1 MNDKATILDDKLVE
15 EKIPNIRM
23 QGENETT
30 PEYFNYVFD
39 VIEDRMFDES
49 PRGRIIDVDRSP
61 VVKIWKMSVRPYP
74 MHLEDVSKMHKWIK
88 QIGLIKKSL
97 SQRGTIIH
105 KVAFYYIWSRYEEGK
120 TWNYIYD
127 QVATI
132 LELKG
137 DRENTIRAWKK
148 YPKTFGWSRVSTK

>member
-49 PRGRIIDVDRSP
+49 PRGRIVDVDRSP

-74 MHLEDVSKMHKWIK
+74 MDLEDVSKMHKWIK
-88 QIGLIKKSL
+88 QISLIKKSL
-97 SQRGTIIH
+97 SQRSTTIH

-120 TWNYIYD
+120 TWNFIYD
-127 QVATI
+127 QVATKF
-132 LELKG
+132 ELKG

>member
-49 PRGRIIDVDRSP
+49 PRGRIVDVDRSP

-105 KVAFYYIWSRYEEGK
+105 KVAFYYIWTRYEEGK
-120 TWNYIYD
+120 TWNFIYD
-127 QVATI
+127 QVATKF
-132 LELKG
+132 ELKG
-137 DRENTIRAWKK
+137 DRQNTIRAWKK

>member
-15 EKIPNIRM
+15 EKIPSIRM

-39 VIEDRMFDES
+39 LIEHHMFDES
-49 PRGRIIDVDRSP
+49 PKGRIYDFNRSP

-74 MHLEDVSKMHKWIK
+74 MDLEDVSKMHKWIK
-88 QIGLIKKSL
+88 QISLIKKSL
-97 SQRGTIIH
+97 SQRSTTIH

-120 TWNYIYD
+120 TWNFIYD
-127 QVATI
+127 QVATKF
-132 LELKG
+132 ELKG

>member
-49 PRGRIIDVDRSP
+49 PRGRIVDVDRSP

-88 QIGLIKKSL
+88 QISLIQKSL
-97 SQRGTIIH
+97 SQRSTIIH

-120 TWNYIYD
+120 TWNFIYD
-127 QVATI
+127 QVATKF
-132 LELKG
+132 ELKG